1 MKIVNSVFGNER
13 KELEKFNKLGLDE
26 RSIVFYSE
34 DISSFVHFEQIIH
47 ELTEKMGYQICYVT
61 SAKDDPILT
70 IQNKRIKAFY
80 IGLGAIRT
88 KFFMELKAG
97 VLVMTMPNLETYFIK
112 RSKVY
117 PVHYVYVFHSIVST
131 HTIYR
136 KGAFDHFDSIFCVG
150 PHHVEEIRATES
162 VYNLNHKNLVRCGYG
177 LLDNL
182 QTNKSVKNQQECTK
196 DGKKKILIAPSW
208 GKKGL
213 LETKGLELVKIL
225 LDAGYHVTVRPHP
238 MTIRK
243 WPKTIEAIENKFK
256 SNANFEIEKDVS
268 SFKSLYSA
276 YGLISDWSGIAMEYA
291 FAYEIPVLYID
302 GSPKI
307 NNSSYDKIPCKPLE
321 IIIRNLIGKVISP
334 NELESLPKII
344 ESTYENIDNFKT
356 KIQEIREKTVFNLG
370 ESGMKGA
377 QEIVKILHEKK
388 SMAKLDSEDLLKRKI
403 SN

>member
-1 MKIVNSVFGNER
+1 LKIANSVFGNER
-13 KELEKFNKLGLDE
+13 KELEKFNKLSLDE
-26 RSIVFYSE
+26 RLIVFYSE

-47 ELTEKMGYQICYVT
+47 ELTEKMGCQICYVT

-70 IQNKRIKAFY
+70 SQNKRIKAFY

-88 KFFMELKAG
+88 KFFMELKAE

-150 PHHVEEIRATES
+150 PHHVEEISATES
-162 VYNLNHKNLVRCGYG
+162 VYDLKHKNLVKYGYG

-182 QTNKSVKNQQECTK
+182 QTNKSMKNQQRCTE
-196 DGKKKILIAPSW
+196 DGKKKILVAPSW
-208 GKKGL
+208 GKNGL

-225 LDAGYHVTVRPHP
+225 LDGGYHVTVRPHP

-243 WPKTIEAIENKFK
+243 WSKTIKAIENEFK

-268 SFKSLYSA
+268 TFESLYSA
-276 YGLISDWSGIAMEYA
+276 YGLISDWSGIAIEYA
-291 FAYEIPVLYID
+291 FACELPVLYID

-307 NNSSYDKIPCKPLE
+307 NNSSYDKIACEALE
-321 IIIRNLIGKVISP
+321 ITIRNLIGKVISP

-356 KIQEIREKTVFNLG
+356 KIQEVRDKTVFNLG
-370 ESGMKGA
+370 ESGMNGA

-388 SMAKLDSEDLLKRKI
+388 KLGK
-403 SN
+403 N